1 MKPPVVTRSAGP
13 AGAQGPMLG
22 WSSYRDFTFDG
33 DSDDI
38 LRSDDNKAQEI
49 ADYLAQN
56 PSFRVGI
63 DGASESRVA
72 NVRDALTD
80 AGVPTAKIQTGD
92 FGDAQLRRESRVAV
106 LVSN

>member
-1 MKPPVVTRSAGP
+1 
-13 AGAQGPMLG
+13 MLG

-33 DSDDI
+33 NSDDI
-38 LRSDDNKAQEI
+38 LRADDNKAQEI

-72 NVRDALTD
+72 NVRDALMD
-80 AGVPTAKIQTGD
+80 AGVPAAKIQTGD
-92 FGDAQLRRESRVAV
+92 FGDAQLRRDNGVAV